1 MRQFLPILICF
12 LTLLGSA
19 KAAPVRV
26 FCAEALWCDLAS
38 GLGGQSVH
46 TASVLTSPRID
57 PHDFQVSPDM
67 ARELAESSI
76 VVLTGGH
83 YDDWIDPLLSAQPS
97 PSRRVISAAALSGL
111 PQGANPHLFDDPA
124 AIDRVIAA
132 LGDALAHSLPDQAAA
147 IREQQAHY
155 RAMTARF
162 SARMAALR
170 PVTKGMKIAV
180 LEPVGGPVFDAL
192 GLDVVDPDF
201 ALAMMNHV
209 DPAPRDVAFLEEA
222 IQHRTI
228 KALVINPA
236 MSGPMPER
244 LQTLA
249 RHAGIAVVA
258 FDEFP
263 APSVLWQDW
272 MTSRLDRLVAA
283 LGVRG

>member
-1 MRQFLPILICF
+1 
-12 LTLLGSA
+12 
-19 KAAPVRV
+19 
-26 FCAEALWCDLAS
+26 
-38 GLGGQSVH
+38 
-46 TASVLTSPRID
+46 
-57 PHDFQVSPDM
+57 M

-132 LGDALAHSLPDQAAA
+132 LGYALAHSLPDQAAA
-147 IREQQAHY
+147 IGERQAHY

-170 PVTKGMKIAV
+170 PVTKGMKIAL

-192 GLDVVDPDF
+192 GLEVVDPDF

-209 DPAPRDVAFLEEA
+209 DPAPRDVARLEEV